1 MVVLRSK
8 GKKNRD
14 FYLNLNTES
23 LQRRGESSCVVC
35 VRKKKY
41 GILFLKNGQM
51 LTMENNMFNIF
62 ISLDDFWTA
71 VKPLTF
77 GEGLG

>member
-23 LQRRGESSCVVC
+23 LQRRGAIFFYLTDQ
-35 VRKKKY
+35 KK
-41 GILFLKNGQM
+41 IFDLK
-51 LTMENNMFNIF
+51 
-62 ISLDDFWTA
+62 
-71 VKPLTF
+71 K
-77 GEGLG
+77 